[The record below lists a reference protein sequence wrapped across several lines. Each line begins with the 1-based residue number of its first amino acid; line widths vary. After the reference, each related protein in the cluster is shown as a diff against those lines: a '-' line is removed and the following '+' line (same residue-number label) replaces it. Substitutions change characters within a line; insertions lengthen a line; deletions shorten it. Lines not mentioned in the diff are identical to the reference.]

1 MMKDLGSYQSLMMKD
16 SDLRWARR
24 RRPGG
29 DLDSREVMKVGD
41 LAVKKIGWIRILANF
56 EG

>member
-29 DLDSREVMKVGD
+29 DLDSREVMKVGH